1 MQLARLGGIVAA
13 ASLAIGATHA
23 SAVEI
28 WTVRDGRVSM
38 HFYTDMLQTLGIE
51 LTQVNET
58 MSVPAEE
65 VLIEAPHWN
74 FVLDPTSKLSFEVE
88 NGLIRGPIQG
98 ALEFDGGF
106 ALRNVATG
114 AVAGAKD
121 FATRFSTEEIEPGFT
136 SDVLYVEETGGPAA
150 FELRYGKVVYQRA
163 DDVLRVHGFDID
175 ISADLAARLGRPD
188 LAGRLI
194 GFGEIYTTVEMTGGV
209 RGPDPAGPNADRGG
223 FRDVKL
229 GILSG
234 LTDVTRTGT
243 YPNGMNALSMATTSC
258 NVGDVDVQWHAPMQE
273 DHPGIVM
280 SLYRELDGRFEQI
293 GVSDV
298 KHGFF
303 ALSSSQCTPCQ
314 HPSDGSY
321 LGVGCSDTYGS
332 GNNSDRQWLAP
343 RNEWTVF
350 PGTWECTASHFAGG
364 MPDCSRRHGSG
375 GHGSI
380 DHRLPVADADL
391 VVPGATFYYGA
402 YYVVRADDNK
412 INNEGSRR
420 ATADWTGS
428 RWSFGTPSSGNP
440 LLEGPAV
447 LRFGDLQT
455 WKLVPKG
462 EFSAGEGSVILC
474 AETTDL
480 GNGMT
485 HYEYALYNRDSDRGV
500 RRFSIP
506 LGDVTDV
513 TNVGFHDPDS
523 NESNDWTVTIEN
535 GFITWETEDNPLT
548 FGLLFNFRF
557 DGNAPAQEGNAELET
572 YVAAPSNDVFEVNTW
587 IPEGD
592 VASVGESTSSPVLR
606 LSNSPNPLADGT
618 TIHFELA
625 ETVPVTLEIFDT
637 TGRRVRT
644 LAEGVQNAGS
654 HDIVWDTRNSEGK
667 QLGSGVYYYRLK
679 AGASTAVR
687 SMHVIR

>member
-1 MQLARLGGIVAA
+1 MQFARLGGIVVA
-13 ASLAIGATHA
+13 ASLAMGAANA

-28 WTVRDGRVSM
+28 WTIRDGRASM
-38 HFYTDMLQTLGIE
+38 HFYTDLLQTLGLE

-58 MSVPAEE
+58 MSAPAEE

-74 FVLDPTSKLSFEVE
+74 FILDPTSQLSFEVE
-88 NGLIRGPIQG
+88 DGLIRGRIDGSLQ
-98 ALEFDGGF
+98 FDGGF
-106 ALRNVATG
+106 GLRDVASG
-114 AVAGAKD
+114 VVAGAHD
-121 FATRFSTEEIEPGFT
+121 FSTRFGTEELDAGIT
-136 SDVLYVEETGGPAA
+136 ADVLHLEETGSPAA

-163 DDVLRVHGFDID
+163 ADVLRVHGFDITM
-175 ISADLAARLGRPD
+175 SGDLASRLGRPE

-194 GFGEIYTTVEMTGGV
+194 GFGEIYTTIEMTGGV
-209 RGPDPAGPNADRGG
+209 RGSDPAGPNSDRGG

-234 LTDVTRTGT
+234 ITDVARTGT
-243 YPNGMNALSMATTSC
+243 YPEGMNALSMSTTSC
-258 NVGDVDVQWHAPMQE
+258 NVGDVDVEWHAPMQE

-280 SLYRELDGRFEQI
+280 TLYRELDGRFEQI

-343 RNEWTVF
+343 RTEWTSF
-350 PGTWECTASHFAGG
+350 PGTWECTASHFASG

-402 YYVVRADDNK
+402 YYVVRADENK

-420 ATADWTGS
+420 ATASWTGS
-428 RWSFGTPSSGNP
+428 AWNFSTPSGDNP

-447 LRFGDLQT
+447 VRFGDLQT
-455 WKLVPKG
+455 WKAVPKG
-462 EFSAGEGSVILC
+462 EFSNGEGSVLLC

-485 HYEYALYNRDSDRGV
+485 HYEYALYNRDSDRGI

-506 LGDVTDV
+506 LGDVTDA
-513 TNVGFHDPDS
+513 TNLGFHDPDS
-523 NESNDWTVTIEN
+523 DVANDWTVTIAD
-535 GFITWETEDNPLT
+535 GFITWETEDHPLT
-548 FGLLFNFRF
+548 YGLQFNFRF
-557 DGNAPAQEGNAELET
+557 DGNAAAQEGNAELET
-572 YVAAPSNDVFEVNTW
+572 YVASPVNDAFTVTTW

-592 VASVGESTSSPVLR
+592 VASVGETASSPVLR
-606 LSNSPNPLADGT
+606 LSNSPNPLAEGT
-618 TIHFELA
+618 TIRFELA
-625 ETVPVTLEIFDT
+625 ESVPVTLEIFDT
-637 TGRRVRT
+637 SGRKVRT
-644 LAEGVQNAGS
+644 LVEDTRNAGS
-654 HDIVWDTRNSEGK
+654 HEVVWDTRSADGK

-679 AGASTAVR
+679 AGASTAVN